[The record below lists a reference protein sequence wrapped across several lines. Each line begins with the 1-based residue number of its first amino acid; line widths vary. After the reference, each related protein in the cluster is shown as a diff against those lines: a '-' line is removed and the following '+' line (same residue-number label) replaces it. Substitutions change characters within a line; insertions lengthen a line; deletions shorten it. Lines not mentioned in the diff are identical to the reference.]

1 MQVPVDTKQVI
12 DLKTVVSDPSLIS
25 FGQTCLSSD
34 TALCCQNVV
43 DGAKFVISLN
53 PRNPSEKGSFKMK
66 ADLVAPHPKR
76 KILALKGGNDVQ
88 VYDVE
93 LSSRLR
99 ATKVNENVELM
110 RWIDLNTLV
119 LVTTTAVYHW
129 SLDGDAQPQL
139 VFNRRAELNG
149 MNIVNY
155 RTDTRKNWCVL
166 LASTVDPATR
176 RLTGAL
182 QIHNC
187 EKNKSQFAPA
197 HTGMYV
203 QAQMDGR
210 REKTNVFCMAVGNK
224 VVMTE
229 VDNTQNPVR
238 VQGDIIYTDPNDV
251 PIAMQYSERFGLL
264 LVISAMGI
272 LSGFDITTGTLVVM
286 SKVSNSPIFTS
297 VSEDTDN
304 GIFAIN
310 TAGQVLHI
318 TINTN
323 TLIPFITQKMK
334 DTPLAIRIAARANLG
349 GTDELFTEQFE
360 QQFSMRNYME
370 AARIVTRAP
379 NNALRTQHTLQRFK
393 QAQPMD
399 NQPPPIVQYLGV
411 IMDAGKLNEFETLE
425 LCMPMIQS
433 GQKAKA
439 EEWMRQG
446 KITPSEEL
454 GNFVRQFDRQFAL
467 AIYLSC
473 KSHANAVQI
482 MCELGEFEK
491 VVQYCKMTEYKAPFS
506 ELIRVLA
513 GVNPAGAASF
523 AKLLIKEPSGPLAD
537 PGEIMEIFYQ
547 RDLIKELTDVIYDYL
562 TKNDPSM
569 SRLQTRYLEILLQ
582 KNTQAAD
589 FILGKKAY
597 DQYDP
602 PYIASCCEQA
612 GLYHRALEHY
622 TEKPDILRCIV
633 YTNKIPHDFI
643 IAYIH
648 EVTIKVDRSYGYECI
663 KALVKN
669 KTNLNLVV
677 EICKRCMAELGASE
691 LIEILEQGGMV
702 EGVYLFLQGVASQVQ
717 DKDIVFRFIQAA
729 VKMGQFKDVERVVR
743 ESNAYDPK
751 QVKDFLKESKGDPQA
766 LIIVCDKHDYIEEL
780 IKYLYQNNFHKAI
793 ERYCTGYN
801 PKATPKVVGALID
814 CEANEEF
821 INALLG
827 MVKNECPIPP
837 LVEECEARNKLRI
850 LQPFLEARVTE
861 DGNTEPACHSA
872 LAMIY
877 VESNKGADQFLS
889 DNQYYD
895 PLVVGKYCEK
905 RDPRRA
911 VLCYRKGNCD
921 EQMIDLTNRNQLF
934 KEQAKYLVERK
945 NPELWATVLNEE
957 NPYRRQLIDQVN
969 STALPNSKEV
979 EEVTTTV
986 KAFMTAELPSE
997 LIELLEVI
1005 VLRKSEFA
1013 SIKKLQNLLLITAI
1027 KAESPKVKDYIYRL
1041 DNYDGEDVA
1050 KFAVISRMY
1059 EEAFEIYKRF
1069 EKHEAA
1075 MGVLIDHIGDIER
1088 ANDLAVT
1095 VNLPSCWTL
1104 LAKGELARDMVEKCI
1119 SSYIKADDPSDYQL
1133 VINAAVGKDLYDHLV
1148 NYLRMARRLKEQV
1161 IDSELV
1167 YSFARTDQLA
1177 EIEEFI
1183 GQSNLADL
1191 QAVGDRCYD
1200 EEMYNAARILFNHI
1214 GNYGKLAQTLVRL
1227 HQYQPA
1233 VEAARKAQ
1241 SIRTWKE
1248 VCFACVDAR
1257 QFRLAQMCGVN
1268 IVVQVDEL
1276 ATLIDYYTER
1286 GHYDEIIQLM
1296 EYALRLEH
1304 THMGMFTELGILYSK
1319 YKPEKLMEHIKMFHS
1334 RINIPQLLG
1343 ICEANLQWAELCL
1356 LHTHY
1361 DDFDKAAQKMLEHID
1376 AWSHSQFKD
1385 IVIKVTNTEILY
1397 RAIDAYL
1404 QQHPLLVCDLLTVM
1418 SPQLDHSR
1426 VVQQLRRKDRLALC
1440 KPFLLFVQGSVKPEV
1455 PEVNEAV
1462 NELYVE
1468 EEDVDALRLSIAQ
1481 YPSFDQLG
1489 LARNLEK
1496 HHLLR
1501 MRRVASLLFTQNKRF
1516 AHAVELAKKDKMYQD
1531 AMEASAASKDV
1542 KVCEELLRFL
1552 ANDID
1557 ENERAGCFA
1566 AALYICFEFL
1576 TEDIV
1581 MEVAWEANLEEY
1593 AKPFQVQQRRNSEN
1607 KINELE
1613 KTVMELKKKLE
1624 AKEEEEKQAKVTEL
1638 QQYPPQMTRSQGMV
1652 STMGAPMNQPMN
1664 MPMNMPMGGSM
1675 QMGGQMQYHPQ
1686 QQFNQGGYSS
1696 GF

>member
-1 MQVPVDTKQVI
+1 
-12 DLKTVVSDPSLIS
+12 
-25 FGQTCLSSD
+25 
-34 TALCCQNVV
+34 
-43 DGAKFVISLN
+43 
-53 PRNPSEKGSFKMK
+53 
-66 ADLVAPHPKR
+66 
-76 KILALKGGNDVQ
+76 
-88 VYDVE
+88 
-93 LSSRLR
+93 
-99 ATKVNENVELM
+99 
-110 RWIDLNTLV
+110 
-119 LVTTTAVYHW
+119 
-129 SLDGDAQPQL
+129 
-139 VFNRRAELNG
+139 
-149 MNIVNY
+149 
-155 RTDTRKNWCVL
+155 
-166 LASTVDPATR
+166 
-176 RLTGAL
+176 
-182 QIHNC
+182 
-187 EKNKSQFAPA
+187 
-197 HTGMYV
+197 
-203 QAQMDGR
+203 MDGR
-210 REKTNVFCMAVGNK
+210 REKTNVFCLAVDNK
-224 VVMTE
+224 VIIAE
-229 VDNTQNPVR
+229 VDVAQNPVR
-238 VQGDIIYTDPNDV
+238 VQGDIVYTDPNDV
-251 PIAMQYSERFGLL
+251 PIAMQYSERFGLHFL
-264 LVISAMGI
+264 ISAMGI
-272 LSGFDITTGTLVVM
+272 LSGFDITTGTHVVM
-286 SKVSNSPIFTS
+286 SKLVPISVEPTNSSLNNSN
-297 VSEDTDN
+297 
-304 GIFAIN
+304 
-310 TAGQVLHI
+310 
-318 TINTN
+318 
-323 TLIPFITQKMK
+323 
-334 DTPLAIRIAARANLG
+334 
-349 GTDELFTEQFE
+349 
-360 QQFSMRNYME
+360 
-370 AARIVTRAP
+370 
-379 NNALRTQHTLQRFK
+379 NNSQCEMT
-393 QAQPMD
+393 
-399 NQPPPIVQYLGV
+399 
-411 IMDAGKLNEFETLE
+411 
-425 LCMPMIQS
+425 
-433 GQKAKA
+433 
-439 EEWMRQG
+439 W
-446 KITPSEEL
+446 KITPLEEL
-454 GNFVRQFDRQFAL
+454 GNFVRQFDCQFAL

-473 KSHANAVQI
+473 KSHANAAQI

-491 VVQYCKMTEYKAPFS
+491 VVQYCKMTEYKVPFF
-506 ELIRVLA
+506 EVIRVLA
-513 GVNPAGAASF
+513 GVNPAGA
-523 AKLLIKEPSGPLAD
+523 LAD

-562 TKNDPSM
+562 TNNDPSI

-582 KNTQAAD
+582 NNTQAAD
-589 FILGKKAY
+589 FILGKKAF

-612 GLYHRALEHY
+612 GLYHRALEHR

-633 YTNKIPHDFI
+633 YTNKIPHDFV
-643 IAYIH
+643 IAYLH
-648 EVTIKVDRSYGYECI
+648 EVTIKVDRLYGYECI

-669 KTNLNLVV
+669 MTNLNLV
-677 EICKRCMAELGASE
+677 EICIRCMAELGASE

-702 EGVYLFLQGVASQVQ
+702 EGVYLFLQGVASHVQ

-766 LIIVCDKHDYIEEL
+766 LIIVCDKHDYIEEM

-827 MVKNECPIPP
+827 MVKI
-837 LVEECEARNKLRI
+837 K
-850 LQPFLEARVTE
+850 F
-861 DGNTEPACHSA
+861 
-872 LAMIY
+872 
-877 VESNKGADQFLS
+877 
-889 DNQYYD
+889 
-895 PLVVGKYCEK
+895 
-905 RDPRRA
+905 
-911 VLCYRKGNCD
+911 
-921 EQMIDLTNRNQLF
+921 
-934 KEQAKYLVERK
+934 
-945 NPELWATVLNEE
+945 
-957 NPYRRQLIDQVN
+957 
-969 STALPNSKEV
+969 
-979 EEVTTTV
+979 
-986 KAFMTAELPSE
+986 
-997 LIELLEVI
+997 LEVI

-1027 KAESPKVKDYIYRL
+1027 KAESPKVKDYICRL

-1050 KFAVISRMY
+1050 KFAV
-1059 EEAFEIYKRF
+1059 
-1069 EKHEAA
+1069 
-1075 MGVLIDHIGDIER
+1075 IDHIGDIER

-1104 LAKGELARDMVEKCI
+1104 LAKGELTRDMVEKCI
-1119 SSYIKADDPSDYQL
+1119 SSYI
-1133 VINAAVGKDLYDHLV
+1133 
-1148 NYLRMARRLKEQV
+1148 MARRLKEQV

-1214 GNYGKLAQTLVRL
+1214 GNFGKLTQTLS
-1227 HQYQPA
+1227 
-1233 VEAARKAQ
+1233 AQ

-1248 VCFACVDAR
+1248 VYFACVDAR

-1296 EYALRLEH
+1296 EYALRLKH
-1304 THMGMFTELGILYSK
+1304 THMDMFTELGILYSK
-1319 YKPEKLMEHIKMFHS
+1319 YKPKKLMEHIKMFHS
-1334 RINIPQLLG
+1334 RINVPQLLG

-1361 DDFDKAAQKMLEHID
+1361 DDFDKAVQKMLEHID

-1664 MPMNMPMGGSM
+1664 K
-1675 QMGGQMQYHPQ
+1675 
-1686 QQFNQGGYSS
+1686 
-1696 GF
+1696 